1 MQNSTLSSPLVLSLT
16 FGTISDFN
24 YVYGVISLL
33 GFLMIIFSNLTIIY
47 TVYLNQSLHEP
58 MYVFIS
64 ALCTNDLY
72 GSISFFPSLIVNLFS
87 KTQIISYAAC
97 ITQIFCIYSY
107 GSCEMAMMTV
117 MAYDRYM
124 CICNP
129 LRYATL
135 MNLTKEFKIIIGV
148 WLYSFISITVHTMLT
163 MRLPLCDNVILK
175 IYCDNWSVVR
185 LSCIDTSV
193 NNIYGLFLTVKIL
206 GVMPLLVF
214 LSYVKILKVCA
225 KSKDNLLKAMQT
237 CSPQLIS
244 FAIFVIDSLFEVILY
259 RLGPAQVPYGL
270 RVAMSLQC
278 LVVPPFVNPLLYGIK
293 IRAIK
298 VRILQTFTWKKSYM
312 EKQIE
317 RT

>member
-33 GFLMIIFSNLTIIY
+33 GFLMIVFSNLTIIS

-72 GSISFFPSLIVNLFS
+72 GSLSFFPSLIVNLFY
-87 KTQIISYAAC
+87 KTQVISYAAC
-97 ITQIFCIYSY
+97 ITQIFCIHSY
-107 GSCEMAMMTV
+107 VSCEMAMMTA

-129 LRYATL
+129 LMYATM
-135 MNLTKEFKIIIGV
+135 MNLTKAFKIIIGM
-148 WLYSFISITVHTMLT
+148 WLFSFISITVHTMLT
-163 MRLPLCDNVILK
+163 VRLPLCDNVILK
-175 IYCDNWSVVR
+175 TYCDNWSVVR
-185 LSCIDTSV
+185 LSCIDTTI
-193 NNIYGLFLTVKIL
+193 NNIYGLFLTVEIL
-206 GVMPLLVF
+206 GVMPLLVI

-225 KSKDNLLKAMQT
+225 KSRDNLSKAVQT

-244 FAIFVIDSLFEVILY
+244 FAIFVTDCYFELILY
-259 RLGPAQVPYGL
+259 RLGPTQVPYGF
-270 RVAMSLQC
+270 RVAMSLQT
-278 LVVPPFVNPLLYGIK
+278 LVVPPFDPSNKSENTAVFYVEEK
-293 IRAIK
+293 INGK
-298 VRILQTFTWKKSYM
+298 TN
-312 EKQIE
+312 
-317 RT
+317 

>member
-1 MQNSTLSSPLVLSLT
+1 MQNSTFSSPLVLSLT

-33 GFLMIIFSNLTIIY
+33 GFLMIIFSNLTIIC

-64 ALCTNDLY
+64 ALCTNGLY

-97 ITQIFCIYSY
+97 ITQIFCIYFY
-107 GSCEMAMMTV
+107 VSCEMTLMTV

-129 LRYATL
+129 LSYSTL
-135 MNLTKEFKIIIGV
+135 MNLTKAFKIIIGV
-148 WLYSFISITVHTMLT
+148 WLYSFISIIVHTLLT
-163 MRLPLCDNVILK
+163 VRLPLCDNVILK

-185 LSCIDTSV
+185 LSCIDTTV
-193 NNIYGLFLTVKIL
+193 NNIYGLFITVKLL
-206 GVMPLLVF
+206 GVMPMLVI

-237 CSPQLIS
+237 CTPQLIS
-244 FAIFVIDSLFEVILY
+244 FVIFVTDCLFEVILY
-259 RLGPAQVPYGL
+259 RLGPTQVPYGL
-270 RVAMSLQC
+270 RVAMLLQS
-278 LVVPPFVNPLLYGIK
+278 LVVPPFVNPLLYGMK
-293 IRAIK
+293 MQAIK
-298 VRILQTFTWKKSYM
+298 VKILQCFTMKKREM
-312 EKQIE
+312 EKQVDNA
-317 RT
+317 

>member
-1 MQNSTLSSPLVLSLT
+1 MQNSTLSSPLVLRLT

-33 GFLMIIFSNLTIIY
+33 GFLMIIFSNLIIISTI
-47 TVYLNQSLHEP
+47 YLNQSLHKP

-64 ALCTNDLY
+64 ALCTNGVY

-97 ITQIFCIYSY
+97 IAQIFCIHSY
-107 GSCEMAMMTV
+107 VTCEMAMMTV

-129 LRYATL
+129 LRYAIM
-135 MNLTKEFKIIIGV
+135 MNLTKAFKIIIGV
-148 WLYSFISITVHTMLT
+148 WLYSFICIAVHALLT

-185 LSCIDTSV
+185 LSCIDTTV
-193 NNIYGLFLTVKIL
+193 NNIYGLFLTVKIF
-206 GVMPLLVF
+206 GVIPLLVI
-214 LSYVKILKVCA
+214 LSYVKIVICA
-225 KSKDNLLKAMQT
+225 KSKGTLLKAMQT

-244 FAIFVIDSLFEVILY
+244 FAIFVTDCLFEVILY
-259 RLGPAQVPYGL
+259 RLEPTQIPYGL
-270 RVAMSLQC
+270 RIAMSLQC
-278 LVVPPFVNPLLYGIK
+278 LVVSPFVNPLLYGIK
-293 IRAIK
+293 MQAIK
-298 VRILQTFTWKKSYM
+298 VKILQSFE
-312 EKQIE
+312 EKISAK
-317 RT
+317 TN